1 VFLSSKWK
9 NEAYVKALPQKYTD
23 LINNYGIIIIIII
36 TKYKVQGE
44 HHTQIGD
51 SKRCNLQT
59 IDL

>member
-1 VFLSSKWK
+1 M
-9 NEAYVKALPQKYTD
+9 KALPQKYTD
-23 LINNYGIIIIIII
+23 LINNYGIIIIII

-51 SKRCNLQT
+51 SKSCNLQT